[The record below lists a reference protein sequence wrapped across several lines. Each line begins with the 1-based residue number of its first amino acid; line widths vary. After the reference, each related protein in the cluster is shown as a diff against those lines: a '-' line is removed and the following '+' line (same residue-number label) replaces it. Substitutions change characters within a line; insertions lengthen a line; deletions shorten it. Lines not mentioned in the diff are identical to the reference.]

1 MRAVACGYARELVIR
16 NIYRGEAKMIPL
28 QITWRDMDK
37 SEAVETSVREHV
49 QKLDQICDHINSCRV
64 VIEAPHHHKNKGNIF
79 HISIDITA
87 PGKEIAVTRDP
98 SKHQA
103 HEDMYVAIRD
113 AFNTARRQLQEYA
126 RKQRGDVKTHA
137 GET

>member
-1 MRAVACGYARELVIR
+1 
-16 NIYRGEAKMIPL
+16 MIPL

-49 QKLDQICDHINSCRV
+49 QKLDHICDHINSCRV

>member
-1 MRAVACGYARELVIR
+1 M
-16 NIYRGEAKMIPL
+16 KIPL
-28 QITWRDMDK
+28 QVTFRDMERSD
-37 SEAVETSVREHV
+37 AVENAVREHAE
-49 QKLDQICDHINSCRV
+49 KLDQFCDHIMSCRV

-98 SKHQA
+98 SQHHA

-113 AFNTARRQLQEYA
+113 AFNAARRQVQDYVA
-126 RKQRGDVKTHA
+126 RQRGDVKAHSNP
-137 GET
+137 G